1 MKTADELMLIPHKEG
16 YRAWR
21 SKAGQTTPGETE
33 SRAWRGAEWIAL
45 PSRCVISVPMRFQ
58 GIDASRRESA
68 AQLEL
73 EAAGLGTETADSTN
87 FELIPLSKDDRD
99 QRAATYIQAAPL
111 PAAIL
116 ENGNDAQFAPSVAF
130 KQLTP
135 GEILI
140 WREESR
146 WVLAIP
152 HDQGG
157 AMHFQGLS
165 SLRLDA
171 DAAAEIR
178 CILASLE
185 LAGMQP
191 DLHSVSIMMDPEDQ
205 ELLDEDFSHDLDLP
219 VIQKEESIP
228 HHPEAASRLVPT
240 TVVRYR
246 HERQQRRMMM
256 MGVLA
261 FTFVLI
267 AALSAFALRVLMRER
282 SIMAE
287 ERRLDDL
294 ETDLQTIRDAKAN
307 WEDILPALSPDT
319 YPIESIYQLVNL
331 LPPEGIRLTRFEIRL
346 DGIVLDGEASSL
358 GHGIE
363 FRDRLI
369 AAPAFKHWQWE
380 FPQPTS
386 LPDGRA
392 TFRAEARS
400 AEEAAKEENTEVTQL

>member
-1 MKTADELMLIPHKEG
+1 
-16 YRAWR
+16 
-21 SKAGQTTPGETE
+21 
-33 SRAWRGAEWIAL
+33 
-45 PSRCVISVPMRFQ
+45 
-58 GIDASRRESA
+58 
-68 AQLEL
+68 
-73 EAAGLGTETADSTN
+73 
-87 FELIPLSKDDRD
+87 
-99 QRAATYIQAAPL
+99 
-111 PAAIL
+111 
-116 ENGNDAQFAPSVAF
+116 
-130 KQLTP
+130 
-135 GEILI
+135 
-140 WREESR
+140 
-146 WVLAIP
+146 
-152 HDQGG
+152 
-157 AMHFQGLS
+157 MHFQGLS

-191 DLHSVSIMMDPEDQ
+191 DLHSVAIIMEPEDQ

-267 AALSAFALRVLMRER
+267 AALSAFALRVMMRER

-319 YPIESIYQLVNL
+319 YPIESIYQMVNL

-358 GHGIE
+358 GHGLE

-380 FPQPTS
+380 FPSPTN

-400 AEEAAKEENTEVTQL
+400 AEEAANEENTEVTQL

>member
-21 SKAGQTTPGETE
+21 AKAGQTAPAETE
-33 SRAWRGAEWIAL
+33 SRAWRGAEWVAL
-45 PSRCVISVPMRFQ
+45 PARCVISVPMRFQ

-73 EAAGLGTETADSTN
+73 EAAGLGMETAEETN
-87 FELIPLSKDDRD
+87 FQLISLSQDERD
-99 QRAATYIQAAPL
+99 QRAATFIQAAPL
-111 PAAIL
+111 PSTIL
-116 ENGNDAQFAPSVAF
+116 ESGYDAQFVPSVAF
-130 KQLTP
+130 KKLTP

-146 WVLAIP
+146 WVIAIP

-157 AMHFQGLS
+157 AMHFQQLS

-178 CILASLE
+178 CILASLD

-191 DLHSVSIMMDPEDQ
+191 DLHSVAIMMEAEDQ
-205 ELLDEDFSHDLDLP
+205 ELLDETFSDDLDLP
-219 VIQKEESIP
+219 VSLKEDTLP
-228 HHPEAASRLVPT
+228 THPEAGTRLVPAP
-240 TVVRYR
+240 VVKFR
-246 HERQQRRMMM
+246 HERQQRRMML
-256 MGVLA
+256 MGVMA
-261 FTFVLI
+261 FTFVLV

-287 ERRLDDL
+287 ESRLDGL
-294 ETDLQTIRDAKAN
+294 EVDLQTIRDARAN
-307 WEDILPALSPDT
+307 WDDILPALNPDL
-319 YPIESIYQLVNL
+319 YPIETIYQLVNL
-331 LPPEGIRLTRFEIRL
+331 LPAEGIRLTRFEIRL

-369 AAPAFKHWQWE
+369 AAPAFKRWQWE

-400 AEEAAKEENTEVTQL
+400 AEEAAAEENTEVTQL

>member
-16 YRAWR
+16 FRAWR
-21 SKAGQTTPGETE
+21 AKAGQTSPGETE

-45 PSRCVISVPMRFQ
+45 PARCVISVPMRFQ
-58 GIDASRRESA
+58 GVDVSRRESA

-73 EAAGLGTETADSTN
+73 EAAGLGTETAEETN
-87 FELIPLSKDDRD
+87 FELITLSQDDRD
-99 QRAATYIQAAPL
+99 QRAATFIQAAPL

-116 ENGNDAQFAPSVAF
+116 ESGNDAQFAPSVAF
-130 KQLTP
+130 KKLTP
-135 GEILI
+135 EELLI

-146 WVLAIP
+146 WVIAIP
-152 HDQGG
+152 HDQGE

-191 DLHSVSIMMDPEDQ
+191 DLHSVAIIMESEDQ
-205 ELLDEDFSHDLDLP
+205 DLLDEAFSQDLDLP
-219 VIQKEESIP
+219 VTQKEEGIP
-228 HHPEAASRLVPT
+228 NHPEAASRLVPAP
-240 TVVRYR
+240 VVRYR
-246 HERQQRRMMM
+246 HDRQQRRMMM
-256 MGVLA
+256 MGVMA
-261 FTFVLI
+261 FSFVLI

-282 SIMAE
+282 GIVAE
-287 ERRLDDL
+287 EKRLDAL
-294 ETDLQTIRDAKAN
+294 EVDLQTIRNAKAN
-307 WEDILPALSPDT
+307 WDDILPSLTPDV
-319 YPIESIYQLVNL
+319 YPIETIYQLVNL

-369 AAPAFKHWQWE
+369 AAPAFKRWKWE

-392 TFRAEARS
+392 TFRAEART
-400 AEEAAKEENTEVTQL
+400 AEEAANEENTEVTQL

>member
-1 MKTADELMLIPHKEG
+1 
-16 YRAWR
+16 
-21 SKAGQTTPGETE
+21 
-33 SRAWRGAEWIAL
+33 
-45 PSRCVISVPMRFQ
+45 
-58 GIDASRRESA
+58 
-68 AQLEL
+68 
-73 EAAGLGTETADSTN
+73 
-87 FELIPLSKDDRD
+87 
-99 QRAATYIQAAPL
+99 
-111 PAAIL
+111 
-116 ENGNDAQFAPSVAF
+116 
-130 KQLTP
+130 
-135 GEILI
+135 
-140 WREESR
+140 
-146 WVLAIP
+146 
-152 HDQGG
+152 
-157 AMHFQGLS
+157 
-165 SLRLDA
+165 
-171 DAAAEIR
+171 
-178 CILASLE
+178 
-185 LAGMQP
+185 
-191 DLHSVSIMMDPEDQ
+191 
-205 ELLDEDFSHDLDLP
+205 

-246 HERQQRRMMM
+246 HERQQRRLMM

-369 AAPAFKHWQWE
+369 AAPAFKRWQWE

>member
-21 SKAGQTTPGETE
+21 AKAGQATPGEIE
-33 SRAWRGAEWIAL
+33 SRAWRGADWIAL
-45 PSRCVISVPMRFQ
+45 PSRCVISVPMRLQ
-58 GIDASRRESA
+58 GIDQSRRESA

-73 EAAGLGTETADSTN
+73 EAAGLGTETAESSN
-87 FELIPLSKDDRD
+87 FELIPLSKDERD
-99 QRAATYIQAAPL
+99 QRAVTFIQAAPL

-116 ENGNDAQFAPSVAF
+116 ENGNDAQYAPSVAF

-146 WVLAIP
+146 WVIAIP

-165 SLRLDA
+165 ALRLDT

-191 DLHSVSIMMDPEDQ
+191 ELHSVAIMMEPEDQ
-205 ELLDEDFSHDLDLP
+205 ELLDEGFSHDLDFP
-219 VIQKEESIP
+219 VIQREESLP
-228 HHPEAASRLVPT
+228 HHPVAASRLVPA
-240 TVVRYR
+240 TVVQYR
-246 HERQQRRMMM
+246 HERQQRRMML
-256 MGVLA
+256 MGGLA

-267 AALSAFALRVLMRER
+267 AALSAFAIGVLMRER
-282 SIMAE
+282 RVMAE

-294 ETDLQTIRDAKAN
+294 ETDLQTIREAKSN

-369 AAPAFKHWQWE
+369 AAPAFKRWQWK

-392 TFRAEARS
+392 TFRAEAQIADES
-400 AEEAAKEENTEVTQL
+400 ASDEDVEVTQL